1 VNFVQESEVFATM
14 FQLPQDPNAMVDGK
28 TDKQPIMLEGVK
40 TEDFKQLLRV
50 MYARYVGHSNN
61 IFILKLKLP
70 SAFAEEEKLA
80 EQEWVSVLVL
90 AARWAMERLH
100 QLAIKKLTQ
109 KIATDPYKLVV
120 MGLEHNVDSWL
131 VRGILLLVLREDP
144 MGEEDANRI
153 GISAVLKVS
162 TIREWTLRW
171 SYEQSSYRRV
181 QPPEGEI
188 VVEIKKIFGLV
199 ESTK

>member
-1 VNFVQESEVFATM
+1 M

>member
-1 VNFVQESEVFATM
+1 M
-14 FQLPQDPNAMVDGK
+14 FQLPQDLNAIVDGK
-28 TDKQPIMLEGVK
+28 TDKQPIILEGVK

-50 MYARYVGHSNN
+50 MYARYVGHSDNL
-61 IFILKLKLP
+61 FILKFKFP

-80 EQEWVSVLVL
+80 EKEWVSVLVL

-109 KIATDPYKLVV
+109 KISTDPYKLVV
-120 MGLEHNVDSWL
+120 MGLEHNVDSWIF
-131 VRGILLLVLREDP
+131 RGILLLVLREDP

-162 TIREWTLRW
+162 TIREWALRW
-171 SYEQSSYRRV
+171 SFEQSSYRRL
-181 QPPEGEI
+181 QAPAGEI
-188 VVEIKKIFGLV
+188 IVEIKKIFGFMG
-199 ESTK
+199 SNK